1 MKNNKSNI
9 LDIHPFNYFF
19 VIDCFYNI
27 LFSILEYMSISI
39 IPILRNWCINFVEN
53 NTNDTISIEYTPFLS
68 LEDALRCI
76 GVQINYFVDMKRF
89 TNDIIRGIKNGIPTG
104 VFVDCYSE
112 TIRKDTFQ
120 KIHNDHC
127 VLVTGINDTIVTVIE
142 QSSMNTLNYRQMEC
156 PLFELVQASNGF
168 EEYYIHK
175 ERRMGYRYFQ
185 VVSSKQNIL
194 LYKKLVSSYIT
205 TFLSNQEKNMNVR
218 ILFGEKVIDYILGIN
233 NLESDYALKKINEII
248 NIFKLWRYMYWNIQK
263 EVCTSIDCVIKEW
276 SYLRMNIFKKQEG
289 IEVNKNNL
297 SEVMKKIRSTEKYVQ
312 IELYETLRKF

>member
-1 MKNNKSNI
+1 MKNNKNNI
-9 LDIHPFNYFF
+9 LDMHPFNNFF

-27 LFSILEYMSISI
+27 LFSILEYMNISI
-39 IPILRNWCINFVEN
+39 IPILRNWSINFVEN
-53 NTNDTISIEYTPFLS
+53 NTNDTISIEYTPILS
-68 LEDALRCI
+68 LEDALSCM
-76 GVQINYFVDMKRF
+76 GVQINYFIDMKRF
-89 TNDIIRGIKNGIPTG
+89 KDDIIRGIRNGMPTG

-112 TIRKDTFQ
+112 TIRKDTFR

-127 VLVTGINDTIVTVIE
+127 VLVTGINGTIVTVIE

-168 EEYYIHK
+168 EEYYIHREGRK
-175 ERRMGYRYFQ
+175 DYRYFQ
-185 VVSSKQNIL
+185 VVRSEENAL
-194 LYKKLVSSYIT
+194 LYKKLASCYIT
-205 TFLSNQEKNMNVR
+205 TFLSNQENNMNVR

-233 NLESDYALKKINEII
+233 DLESDYAVKIINEII
-248 NIFKLWRYMYWNIQK
+248 NIFKLWRYMYRNIQK
-263 EVCTSIDCVIKEW
+263 EVCTGIDCVIKEW

-312 IELYETLRKF
+312 TELYETLKKF